1 MGGGAAPTSPPAA
14 AVTRRLGPVC
24 SRCSAPAEQ
33 DTYTRVSVCPELA
46 FIRTAGFQQPT
57 APCATC
63 EGQSLWSHGDIA
75 AIFYLLRKSKRNE
88 LDYTPASTGISELA
102 PDGHMV
108 AGQFRVFSDSSH
120 PVNPSPQCAS
130 HTHH

>member
-1 MGGGAAPTSPPAA
+1 MLSW
-14 AVTRRLGPVC
+14 
-24 SRCSAPAEQ
+24 AEQ

-63 EGQSLWSHGDIA
+63 EGQSLWSHGDVA

-88 LDYTPASTGISELA
+88 LDYTPASRDISELT
-102 PDGHMV
+102 PDGHTV
-108 AGQFRVFSDSSH
+108 AGQLCAFSETPPILSIPPHSVH
-120 PVNPSPQCAS
+120 PT
-130 HTHH
+130 HTTRALNLKLELAALFWVSTSYITV